1 MDHNRRAIDSENG
14 WGRIECT
21 AGDTGGDTGGSKH
34 LLMQIRSLSGLFT
47 EEVPMVNGSSLV
59 VGQFDFSS
67 MFYA

>member
-21 AGDTGGDTGGSKH
+21 AGDTGGSKH

-59 VGQFDFSS
+59 VGQFNFSS